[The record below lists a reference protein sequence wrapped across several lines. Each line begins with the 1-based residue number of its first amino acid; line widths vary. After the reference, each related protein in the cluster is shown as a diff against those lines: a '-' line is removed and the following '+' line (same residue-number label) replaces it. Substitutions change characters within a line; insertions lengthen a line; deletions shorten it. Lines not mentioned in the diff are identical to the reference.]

1 MLGGASLSPEPL
13 KVILIHTDGSL
24 QVGKRFSE
32 TQNLFIMED
41 LPVECQEHILAQI
54 VENEYLRVLSL
65 VSKRFYHLSR
75 EALRDIRVDIRQGMS
90 RVSPMWTSTGV
101 TSLNFF
107 SSRVSAGQGGKP
119 LDRIAFWEGIARAI
133 PKLACLNLSAFGDS
147 AVKEAE
153 IAIPFFPA
161 LKALLLSVHPEAAL
175 LKLVS
180 AHCPLLEKVEMV
192 APAQEQ
198 SARPQLTPALEDAF
212 LELARK
218 CPHLHTCSPLCFES
232 CVDETPLLEKMLL
245 SLPHLQSTRIQPMP
259 HAESRARDPSVR
271 LRSFGPRFK
280 SLDLSGLRDRVS
292 PALEGFWFYL
302 SCSELESLELPHE
315 YIQDAQLAF
324 IFETFTK
331 LRCRTVSR
339 FVQDNPSF
347 DFGFSSSLKS
357 LSIHRMSRLGQANAD
372 ILDELARSVPS
383 LTSLELGAR
392 SFSIDASDF
401 VLPRSLQ
408 HLKING
414 FIITGFLGFL
424 KWASLKSL
432 RMENIWIDGDLQD
445 TRLPSIE
452 DLELGPLVRFQQP
465 EILTFEK
472 AVDIWPNVQQADF
485 LGLRNFSLMEPNP
498 VGTLLQSL
506 KVGAVNGKELERLSE
521 LLILQKLDLCLGD
534 HPISALDK
542 GLRRVVKLANV
553 GCLRSLRLNIFSSS
567 RSKEFREGLQSIMAQ
582 APSHLQ
588 LEQDLQML
596 YDEEDDVS
604 GGEEQ

>member
-1 MLGGASLSPEPL
+1 
-13 KVILIHTDGSL
+13 
-24 QVGKRFSE
+24 
-32 TQNLFIMED
+32 MED

-54 VENEYLRVLSL
+54 VEKEYLRVLSL
-65 VSKRFYHLSR
+65 VSKRFYYLSR

-90 RVSPMWTSTGV
+90 RDSPMWTSTGV

-107 SSRVSAGQGGKP
+107 FSRVSARQEGKL

-147 AVKEAE
+147 AMKEAK

-161 LKALLLSVHPEAAL
+161 LKALLLPVHPEAAL

-180 AHCPLLEKVEMV
+180 SHCPLLEKVEMV

-198 SARPQLTPALEDAF
+198 AARPQLTPALEDAF

-232 CVDETPLLEKMLL
+232 CADETPLLEKMLL

-259 HAESRARDPSVR
+259 HAESRARDPSLR

-280 SLDLSGLRDRVS
+280 SLDLSCLRDRVS

-315 YIQDAQLAF
+315 YIRDAQLAF
-324 IFETFTK
+324 IFRTFTK
-331 LRCRTVSR
+331 LRYLTVSR
-339 FVQDNPSF
+339 FTVQENLNF
-347 DFGFSSSLKS
+347 DFGFSSSLRS
-357 LSIHRMSRLGQANAD
+357 LSIHRMSNRWPGQANAD

-383 LTSLELGAR
+383 LTALELGAR

-414 FIITGFLGFL
+414 FIITGYLGFL

-432 RMENIWIDGDLQD
+432 RMKNVLIEGDLQD
-445 TRLPSIE
+445 ARLPSIE
-452 DLELGPLVRFQQP
+452 DLELGRQIKFHQP

-485 LGLRNFSLMEPNP
+485 SGLRNFSLMEPNP

-521 LLILQKLDLCLGD
+521 LLTLRKLDLCLGD

-542 GLRRVVKLANV
+542 GLRRLVKLAKV
-553 GCLRSLRLNIFSSS
+553 GCLRSLRLNVFSFS

-582 APSHLQ
+582 APGHLQ
-588 LEQDLQML
+588 LEQDLQVL
-596 YDEEDDVS
+596 YEEEDDVS
-604 GGEEQ
+604 GGEEE